1 MWIGAVERARAY
13 GIDISLLRSCLLR
26 PPEERLRMAC
36 DNATGIARF
45 RRRSADYAGLLDR
58 LLACKASFIL
68 VGSMAAAA
76 QGSAYV
82 PDDMTIC
89 FDATLETADTLASVL
104 QPIHPHARGADD
116 GDEWHI
122 DVSADFWEPPL
133 ALRTDEG
140 DLNLLAHVEGIG
152 DYNECLAVSESIP
165 WGETRVRVL
174 AIEGLIVALEN
185 RLTPDETGPLMALG
199 ALLYLCREG
208 NQRLTPS
215 IQCF

>member
-45 RRRSADYAGLLDR
+45 RGRSADYAGLLDR

-82 PDDMTIC
+82 PNDMTIC
-89 FDATLETADTLASVL
+89 FDTAPETADTLASVL
-104 QPIHPHARGADD
+104 QPHARGVHD
-116 GDEWHI
+116 GDERHV
-122 DVSADFWEPPL
+122 DVSADFREPPL

-140 DLNLLAHVEGIG
+140 DLNLLTHVEGIG
-152 DYNECLAVSESIP
+152 SYNECLAVSESIP